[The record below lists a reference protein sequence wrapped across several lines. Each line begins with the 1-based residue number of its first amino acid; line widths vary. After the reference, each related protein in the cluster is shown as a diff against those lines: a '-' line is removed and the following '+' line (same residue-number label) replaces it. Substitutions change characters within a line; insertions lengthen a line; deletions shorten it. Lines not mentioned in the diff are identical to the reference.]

1 MSSYHNEQSFL
12 RQTIMMV
19 MVTDVL
25 RGGGGPRAHHIT
37 DVENARA
44 GVVRRGIAR
53 EGPAHR
59 LTSFIEEM
67 NMLRN

>member
-1 MSSYHNEQSFL
+1 
-12 RQTIMMV
+12 MMV

-37 DVENARA
+37 DVEDARA
-44 GVVRRGIAR
+44 GVVRRGVAR

-59 LTSFIEEM
+59 LTFNSRIM
-67 NMLRN
+67 IMLRNFN